1 MLPHAVDAVDPSLIK
16 AEEDILSYC
25 LFPEPALSYFQWRA
39 TPPATRPPIP
49 ADEEEK
55 QRKVEAAPI
64 ALPAQPLMAP
74 ADYPA
79 LEGLLATV
87 KNLGINELVIRRGD
101 VNVSLVN
108 AAPAAAAAPL
118 PAAGREAGPVPGA
131 SAPGPAPAPAAARA
145 AIPPA
150 PAEGETLK
158 APLTGTFYRANGL
171 NAPNL
176 AEEGTDIKAGA
187 PICIIEA
194 MKLFNQIKVE
204 RPLHLV
210 RFLVKTG
217 ETVQKGAPYA
227 VVKY

>member
-1 MLPHAVDAVDPSLIK
+1 
-16 AEEDILSYC
+16 
-25 LFPEPALSYFQWRA
+25 
-39 TPPATRPPIP
+39 
-49 ADEEEK
+49 
-55 QRKVEAAPI
+55 
-64 ALPAQPLMAP
+64 MAP

-108 AAPAAAAAPL
+108 QAAVPTAGTAPAAAA
-118 PAAGREAGPVPGA
+118 PAATAPSPAPVPPP
-131 SAPGPAPAPAAARA
+131 S
-145 AIPPA
+145 IPPA

-158 APLTGTFYRANGL
+158 APLTGTFYRSNGL

-204 RPLHLV
+204 KPLHLV

>member
-1 MLPHAVDAVDPSLIK
+1 MQRTLRSFVLLSSLMLAA
-16 AEEDILSYC
+16 A
-25 LFPEPALSYFQWRA
+25 A
-39 TPPATRPPIP
+39 TGCATRP
-49 ADEEEK
+49 AT
-55 QRKVEAAPI
+55 
-64 ALPAQPLMAP
+64 
-74 ADYPA
+74 
-79 LEGLLATV
+79 GSATV
-87 KNLGINELVIRRGD
+87 AVTR
-101 VNVSLVN
+101 VV
-108 AAPAAAAAPL
+108 
-118 PAAGREAGPVPGA
+118 
-131 SAPGPAPAPAAARA
+131 
-145 AIPPA
+145 

-158 APLTGTFYRANGL
+158 APLTGTFYRSNGL

-227 VVKY
+227 VVRY